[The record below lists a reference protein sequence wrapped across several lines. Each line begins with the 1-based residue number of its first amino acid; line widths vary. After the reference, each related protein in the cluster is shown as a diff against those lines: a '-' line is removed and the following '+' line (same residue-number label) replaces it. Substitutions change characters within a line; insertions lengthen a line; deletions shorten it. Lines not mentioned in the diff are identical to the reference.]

1 MLGLWV
7 ADLIEFADGEKLS
20 AEPKTMLAY
29 AMNLKDNVDIYFY
42 DGDKY
47 LEKWMAYMLHIF
59 CPKHTGGKNTFN
71 VLCGVNRVLY
81 HATYTNP
88 DGIKFRVMTFENLIP
103 TARPALAG
111 DFGGS
116 GGADSA
122 MRAIRMADRMGIH
135 GLTIGSYAMQNFR
148 NDFGVKKYFEKFPN
162 LDEKLSTDLRA
173 GYIGGYVMALPGDY
187 DRCVDIDCNGM
198 YSSILRDEFLPFG
211 PPEPYDGK
219 YEYDKSM
226 PYHID
231 VITFRADLKED
242 GYAFLSSP
250 HFVYSDDRDRMI
262 STHGYITM
270 PLTDI
275 DQELL
280 QENYEVSIY
289 EYEHGWK
296 FARSKGFFKLWV
308 DGWDTVKE
316 KSTGGQRTLAK
327 WIPNSMVGKF
337 GTVPRKSCLEPYID
351 PENDEKVDWK
361 VEQYDKA
368 GASYLPVSMY
378 VTALGRRKIMNAMR
392 KQKNRIIY
400 ANTDGFMMVGSKKD
414 IIGLDLDKRKT
425 GKWKIEGDYKKVRIL
440 GVGLYQGEK
449 TTGGFDLISSGISRN
464 TPIPWE
470 QFYEGKHI
478 LDDYGDD
485 IVL

>member
-1 MLGLWV
+1 M
-7 ADLIEFADGEKLS
+7 DDCIELTDGEKIF
-20 AEPKTMLAY
+20 ADPKKILVY
-29 AMNLKDNVDIYFY
+29 SIEIRENVDIYFY
-42 DGDKY
+42 SGDRQ

-59 CPKHTGGKNTFN
+59 RPTHNGGKNTFN

-81 HATYTNP
+81 HATYTND
-88 DGIKFRVMTFENLIP
+88 DGYKFRVMTFENLIP
-103 TARPALAG
+103 TARPALAD

-122 MRAIRMADRMGIH
+122 MKAIRMADRMGIH

-148 NDFGVKKYFEKFPN
+148 NDFGVKKFFEKFPN
-162 LDEKLSTDLRA
+162 LDERLSVELRQ

-187 DRCVDIDCNGM
+187 EDCVDVDCNGL
-198 YSSILRDEFLPFG
+198 YSSILREEFLPFG
-211 PPEPYDGK
+211 QPEEYEGK
-219 YEYDKSM
+219 YKYDKNM

-231 VITFRADLKED
+231 VMTFRADLKED

-275 DQELL
+275 DQKLL
-280 QENYEVSIY
+280 KENYEVSIY

-296 FARSKGFFKLWV
+296 FARSKGFFRLWV
-308 DGWDTVKE
+308 EGWNTIKE
-316 KSTGGQRTLAK
+316 HSNGGQRTLAK

-337 GTVPRKSCLEPYID
+337 GTVSRKSCLEPYL
-351 PENDEKVDWK
+351 EKNDETKVDWK
-361 VEQYDKA
+361 IEKYDKS
-368 GASYLPVSMY
+368 GSSYLPISMY
-378 VTALGRRKIMNAMR
+378 VTAIGRQRIMQAMK
-392 KQKNRIIY
+392 KQKNKIIY
-400 ANTDGFMMVGSKKD
+400 ANTDGFMMIGKKSD
-414 IIGLDLDKRKT
+414 LIGLDIDGRKT
-425 GKWKIEGDYKKVRIL
+425 GKWKIEGDYKKARIL

-449 TTGGFDLISSGISRN
+449 RSGGYDLISSGISRN
-464 TPIPWE
+464 TPIPWSK
-470 QFYEGKHI
+470 FYEGEHI